1 MIEEEVVMLKSYPAI
16 FHKEEEGYWV
26 EFPEFGGGTQ
36 GEDLEEAMKNARQ
49 MLESVLASYLDEGL
63 VLPISSDIQKISVE
77 DGFATMIQADPSPYL
92 KNNKAIRKNVTV
104 PEWLIRL
111 ADRDR
116 VNYSEVLTK
125 ALEKKLQL

>member
-1 MIEEEVVMLKSYPAI
+1 MIEEEVVMLKTYPAI

-116 VNYSEVLTK
+116 INYSEVLTK

>member
-1 MIEEEVVMLKSYPAI
+1 MLKTYPAI

-36 GEDLEEAMKNARQ
+36 GKDLEEAMKHARQ
-49 MLESVLASYLDEGL
+49 MLESVLASYLDEGMQ
-63 VLPISSDIQKISVE
+63 LPAPSDIRKLSAE
-77 DGFATMIQADPSPYL
+77 DGFVSLIQADPSPYL
-92 KNNKAIRKNVTV
+92 RNNKAIRKNVTV
-104 PEWLIRL
+104 PEWLVRL
-111 ADRDR
+111 ADRNQ

>member
-1 MIEEEVVMLKSYPAI
+1 MLKTYPAI
-16 FHKEEEGYWV
+16 FHKEEKGYWV

-49 MLESVLASYLDEGL
+49 MLESVLAFYLDEGMK
-63 VLPISSDIQKISVE
+63 LPSPSDIRKISAE
-77 DGFATMIQADPSPYL
+77 DGFVTMIQADPSSYL
-92 KNNKAIRKNVTV
+92 KSTKAIRKNVTV
-104 PEWLIRL
+104 PEWLVRL
-111 ADRDR
+111 SDRDQ

>member
-1 MIEEEVVMLKSYPAI
+1 MLKTYPAI

-26 EFPEFGGGTQ
+26 EFPEFSGGTQ

-49 MLESVLASYLDEGL
+49 MLESVLASYLDEGMK
-63 VLPISSDIQKISVE
+63 LPNPSEIRKLSVE
-77 DGFATMIQADPSPYL
+77 DGFATMIQADPNPYL

-104 PEWLIRL
+104 PEWLVQL
-111 ADRDR
+111 ADRDQ

-125 ALEKKLQL
+125 ALERKLQL

>member
-1 MIEEEVVMLKSYPAI
+1 MLKTYPAI

-49 MLESVLASYLDEGL
+49 MLESVLASYLDEGMK
-63 VLPISSDIQKISVE
+63 LPNPSEIRKLSVE

-104 PEWLIRL
+104 PEWLVQL
-111 ADRDR
+111 ADRDQ

-125 ALEKKLQL
+125 ALERKLQL

>member
-1 MIEEEVVMLKSYPAI
+1 MLKTYPAI

-49 MLESVLASYLDEGL
+49 MLESVLASYLDEGMK
-63 VLPISSDIQKISVE
+63 LPNPSEIRKLSVE

-104 PEWLIRL
+104 PEWLVRL
-111 ADRDR
+111 ADRDQ

-125 ALEKKLQL
+125 ALERKLQL

>member
-1 MIEEEVVMLKSYPAI
+1 MLKTYPAI

-36 GEDLEEAMKNARQ
+36 GEDLEEAMKNTRQ
-49 MLESVLASYLDEGL
+49 MLESVLASYLDEGMK
-63 VLPISSDIQKISVE
+63 LPNPSEIRKLSVE
-77 DGFATMIQADPSPYL
+77 DGFATMIQADPNPYL

-104 PEWLIRL
+104 PEWLVQL
-111 ADRDR
+111 ADRDQ

-125 ALEKKLQL
+125 ALERKLQL

>member
-1 MIEEEVVMLKSYPAI
+1 MLKTYPAI
-16 FHKEEEGYWV
+16 FHKEEKGYWV

-49 MLESVLASYLDEGL
+49 MLESVLASYLDEGMK
-63 VLPISSDIQKISVE
+63 LPSPSDIRKISAE
-77 DGFATMIQADPSPYL
+77 DGFVTMIQADPSSYL
-92 KNNKAIRKNVTV
+92 KSTKAIRKNVTV
-104 PEWLIRL
+104 PEWLVRL
-111 ADRDR
+111 SDRDR

>member
-1 MIEEEVVMLKSYPAI
+1 MIEEEVVMLKTYPAI

-49 MLESVLASYLDEGL
+49 MLESVLASYLDEGMK
-63 VLPISSDIQKISVE
+63 LPNLSEIRKLSVE
-77 DGFATMIQADPSPYL
+77 DGFATMIQADPNPYL

-104 PEWLIRL
+104 PEWLVQL
-111 ADRDR
+111 ADRDQ

-125 ALEKKLQL
+125 ALERKLQL

>member
-1 MIEEEVVMLKSYPAI
+1 MIEEEVVMLKTYPAI

-36 GEDLEEAMKNARQ
+36 GEDLEEAMKNTRQ
-49 MLESVLASYLDEGL
+49 MLESVLASYLDEGMK
-63 VLPISSDIQKISVE
+63 LPNPSEIRKLSVE
-77 DGFATMIQADPSPYL
+77 DGFATMIQADPNPYL

-104 PEWLIRL
+104 PEWLVQL
-111 ADRDR
+111 ADRDQ

-125 ALEKKLQL
+125 ALERKLQL

>member
-1 MIEEEVVMLKSYPAI
+1 MLKTYPAI

-49 MLESVLASYLDEGL
+49 MLESVLASYLDEGMKL
-63 VLPISSDIQKISVE
+63 SNPSEIKKLSVE
-77 DGFATMIQADPSPYL
+77 DGFATMIQADPNPYL

-104 PEWLIRL
+104 PEWLVQL
-111 ADRDR
+111 ADRDQ

-125 ALEKKLQL
+125 ALERKLQL

>member
-1 MIEEEVVMLKSYPAI
+1 MIEEEVVMLKTYPAI

-49 MLESVLASYLDEGL
+49 MLESVLASYLDEGMK
-63 VLPISSDIQKISVE
+63 LPNPSEIRKLSVE
-77 DGFATMIQADPSPYL
+77 DGFATMIQADPNPYL
-92 KNNKAIRKNVTV
+92 KNNKVIRKNVTV
-104 PEWLIRL
+104 PEWLVQL
-111 ADRDR
+111 ADRDQ

-125 ALEKKLQL
+125 ALERKLQL